1 MDIRF
6 IGTADDFTAVLS
18 GNSSGTTVRYTFFC
32 RYGNTS
38 GIIVIFNASASVISD
53 NAASADGVYCCRVV
67 RIGYCAAVFI
77 YKSAYYV
84 EIDFADTA
92 LVVTMF
98 YNAVRCIASG
108 YIPLPCTI
116 SECTLFVDGYK
127 PSISSARVEIRSFYD
142 INSIHNTD
150 CNGLHIVEQ
159 HISKKLCLQ
168 LPLTIPPLGY
178 AEGFIVFPFCP
189 EYKEDS
195 LDIEFVA
202 KSARKD
208 FLVYDKLNRY

>member
-1 MDIRF
+1 MASIISNVAFLSLIISLINIVITIYKWYYSRPHVEFYATDNM
-6 IGTADDFTAVLS
+6 LS
-18 GNSSGTTVRYTFFC
+18 GFR
-32 RYGNTS
+32 
-38 GIIVIFNASASVISD
+38 ASTPNEYSYRDSKCIA
-53 NAASADGVYCCRVV
+53 
-67 RIGYCAAVFI
+67 F
-77 YKSAYYV
+77 YYV
-84 EIDFADTA
+84 K
-92 LVVTMF
+92 
-98 YNAVRCIASG
+98 IANLSD
-108 YIPLPCTI
+108 LPCTI

-208 FLVYDKLNRY
+208 FLVYGKLNRY